1 MSGGT
6 FNYTDSNLKSE
17 MFGWWSSNEKW
28 NSRDVLE
35 DRELSEMTFDLLTIL
50 HDFDYYKAGDSGEER
65 WLKAKTEFKNKWL
78 KNPKVRVQRVIDT
91 AVEDLRQELY
101 KTYSLEDKTNEG

>member
-6 FNYTDSNLKSE
+6 FSYTDSQLKNE
-17 MFGWWSSNEKW
+17 MFGYSYDNEWSGRN
-28 NSRDVLE
+28 VLE

-50 HDFDYYKAGDSGEER
+50 HDYDWYCAGDSDEES
-65 WLKAKTEFKNKWL
+65 WLEAKAKFKDKWL
-78 KNPKVRVQRVIDT
+78 KNPKIRVKHVIDT

-101 KTYSLEDKTNEG
+101 KTYGLETK